1 MDTKKVIFCKKNI
14 EAVQHDMTESH
25 YGYDQDWQTLM
36 IEHDWNH
43 NTEKHQP
50 VGMAKNNM
58 FYHFNWGG
66 AHWSYW
72 PKKGNQLKLS
82 SSIKTSKIWFGHLF
96 TTHRL
101 QTIAV

>member
-58 FYHFNWGG
+58 FYHFNGG
-66 AHWSYW
+66 GHTGHIDLI
-72 PKKGNQLKLS
+72 KGIN
-82 SSIKTSKIWFGHLF
+82 
-96 TTHRL
+96 
-101 QTIAV
+101 